1 MVGRCSR
8 GGVRRDGN
16 PRTRNR
22 RTDVRR
28 GRRRHSTTGAAG
40 RGKFYADERC
50 EKTHA
55 RRDGLRT
62 DGRTDG
68 TRTEQRT
75 TTAAAMRF
83 LVGAGRPAG
92 ARVTCVCGGDA
103 VRGADDDD
111 EIGIRR
117 SRRTGAHAHARAP
130 CTPRARLTP
139 PPERRRRASFVPSTT
154 TVRWRA
160 IWKGA
165 GRRGWRGCRRR
176 RSLRARRPVGGVRPA
191 VRRGYGGGGA
201 GEVLPRRAR
210 THNRTRDLHRSAPRR
225 TRINNN
231 NNNARMLFIIVVCY
245 FYV

>member
-160 IWKGA
+160 IWKGRGGGVGGGVA
-165 GRRGWRGCRRR
+165 AAALFGRVGRLEGYGRRCDEATVAEGRGKFYRD
-176 RSLRARRPVGGVRPA
+176 AP
-191 VRRGYGGGGA
+191 
-201 GEVLPRRAR
+201 AR
-210 THNRTRDLHRSAPRR
+210 TTERGTSTAPLLDGR
-225 TRINNN
+225 
-231 NNNARMLFIIVVCY
+231 A
-245 FYV
+245 